1 MSAAEAKEF
10 VSEVWGLQGTAYLV
24 LALRYYARVSKSGWN
39 SLAWDDALMFLAT
52 VRYLSSQ
59 PHPPIQHLPSLLG
72 GHSNYRVFPL
82 TLGLFSWSIP
92 RSQ

>member
-1 MSAAEAKEF
+1 MSATEAKEF

-52 VRYLSSQ
+52 VRYPSQ
-59 PHPPIQHLPSLLG
+59 RPFSAP
-72 GHSNYRVFPL
+72 FPL
-82 TLGLFSWSIP
+82 LNFSFLQKGEAHNPESS
-92 RSQ
+92 R